1 MNGEPIRQR
10 RDGVTLCTVSPGTG
24 RDSTFLPGAD
34 ASSSA
39 FAFAAKLRPSLDRDD
54 DAIAAAC
61 AARAVRRGLG
71 PDAVRTY
78 DERGA
83 WSVSMDEAFANGFVA
98 FLRGA
103 AWGGPWPPEAAHWR
117 TQLAAAIASCPDGVE
132 GREAAAA
139 LDDPTRALY
148 SRLVVL
154 ASKLGA
160 LPFVAPD
167 AVVQSPYAEP
177 ADGVVP
183 ATFRKQSSTV
193 GPTTERGSNDPLPK
207 PAPAV
212 GFSTLDEPRPQRFL
226 VPALLV
232 AAGLGFIVL
241 VVGVLYATVLRPGPE
256 DAVRAADATIEQV
269 RSREFSK
276 IYDNGSAVLR
286 RERWPEFG
294 ARIKRPETLGKMLE
308 IESQGPARIDRI
320 AGIGRTATVLYDVK
334 HVFGTS
340 SFVCRYVDVGFVGEW
355 KLAELELTVRPD
367 VADPPFPATADG
379 ADALARRVLYAFQ
392 QSDFATIESLVPGI
406 DDRER
411 VESFRNTLLGDGF
424 ITKIERTAFAE
435 EEVKGLMVQAATYT
449 IETNRDQRS
458 GTLKLL
464 LVRDALQWKVGGMET
479 HMSFRY

>member
-1 MNGEPIRQR
+1 MTGEPIRQR
-10 RDGVTLCTVSPGTG
+10 RDGTTLCTVDPGPG
-24 RDSTFLPGAD
+24 RGPTFLPGAD

-54 DAIAAAC
+54 DAIAAAW
-61 AARAVRRGLG
+61 AARAVRRGIG
-71 PDAVRTY
+71 ADAVRAY

-83 WSVSMDEAFANGFVA
+83 WSLPMDEAFANGFVA
-98 FLRGA
+98 FLRGS

-117 TQLAAAIASCPDGVE
+117 TQLAAAMASCPDGVE

-139 LDDPTRALY
+139 LDDTIRALY

-154 ASKLGA
+154 ATKLGA
-160 LPFVAPD
+160 LPFAAPE
-167 AVVQSPYAEP
+167 VVPLRPYVDP
-177 ADGVVP
+177 VDGSAP

-193 GPTTERGSNDPLPK
+193 GPATERGTGETQPK

-232 AAGLGFIVL
+232 AGGLGLVVL
-241 VVGVLYATVLRPGPE
+241 VVGILYVTVLRPGPA
-256 DAVRAADATIEQV
+256 DAMRAADATIEQL

-276 IYDNGSAVLR
+276 IYDNGSAILR

-294 ARIKRPETLGKMLE
+294 ARVKRPEALGKMLE
-308 IESQGPARIDRI
+308 VEPQGPARIDRI
-320 AGIGRTATVLYDVK
+320 PGIGRTATVLYDVK
-334 HVFGTS
+334 HVFGTTS
-340 SFVCRYVDVGFVGEW
+340 LVCRYVDIGFVGEW
-355 KLAELELTVRPD
+355 KLSELELTVRPE
-367 VADPPFPATADG
+367 VADPPFPATQEG
-379 ADALARRVLYAFQ
+379 ADALARRVLFAFQ
-392 QSDFATIESLVPGI
+392 QSDYGTIESLVPGI
-406 DDRER
+406 DDRKR

-424 ITKIERTAFAE
+424 ITKIEQTGFVE
-435 EEVKGLMVQAATYT
+435 EEVKGIVVQAATYT

-464 LVRDALQWKVGGMET
+464 LVRDGLKWKVGGMET
-479 HMSFRY
+479 KMSFRY